1 MNSNS
6 HRGDTPVTVGNDNF
20 VLCYDLN
27 ACALIMEKL
36 GLSSFEQLA
45 EMGQA
50 KGGIGLSEIR
60 YLLWAG
66 LQRHHPDLSEKEVG
80 ALEWDLEEIGP
91 KLGDAFQKGLLRRSP
106 PDLEKKVTR
115 KSKTGTGKK
124 SKSGRT
130 RQESSAQTSSGD

>member
-1 MNSNS
+1 MTTNP
-6 HRGDTPVTVGNDNF
+6 HRGDTPVTVGDGNL

-36 GLSSFEQLA
+36 GLDNFEQLA

-50 KGGIGLSEIR
+50 KGGIGLSQIR

-66 LQRHHPDLSEKEVG
+66 LQRHHSDLSENDVG

-91 KLGDAFQKGLLRRSP
+91 KLGDAFQRGLLRQSP
-106 PDLEKKVTR
+106 PDVEKKVTR
-115 KSKTGTGKK
+115 KSKTGTGKRPK
-124 SKSGRT
+124 SERT
-130 RQESSAQTSSGD
+130 KPGS